1 MIPLQT
7 RKIKKKNSDI
17 PVVEFDICNGKWF
30 VNCTNNLWNYHCS
43 WFTNF
48 CGFCWAWM
56 ETVAIYLSLIMLY
69 YGEFNTGRECM
80 QHVYSYSSGKFC
92 ISNFKRLFPQKN
104 DILLLRYMFTVLYL
118 DIGRR
123 FIYFENS
130 RIRPKMPGIVWNHP
144 QK

>member
-1 MIPLQT
+1 MANLI
-7 RKIKKKNSDI
+7 RDES
-17 PVVEFDICNGKWF
+17 VCNMCILTPGGSF
-30 VNCTNNLWNYHCS
+30 S
-43 WFTNF
+43 
-48 CGFCWAWM
+48 
-56 ETVAIYLSLIMLY
+56 
-69 YGEFNTGRECM
+69 
-80 QHVYSYSSGKFC
+80 